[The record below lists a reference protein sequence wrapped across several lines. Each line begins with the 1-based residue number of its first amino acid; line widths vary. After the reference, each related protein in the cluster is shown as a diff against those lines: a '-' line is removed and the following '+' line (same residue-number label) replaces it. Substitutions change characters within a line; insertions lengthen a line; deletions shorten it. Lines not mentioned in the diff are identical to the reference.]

1 MSTEYSTTQQTQ
13 PAGSEPLTHIPAA
26 SPRAWSPLQKVAFRI
41 AFIYIAL
48 LVIPSG
54 IFSLPPNF
62 SWFTQWFKYDWTS
75 LHYRDIYDIARYS
88 PSFPLVGKLLG
99 LPRLEGHSI
108 WLILLFIS
116 SVLGLIWTALDRK
129 SKEYNQLYYWSL
141 VLARFRAGIGII
153 GFGFTKFLPTQMPYP
168 SESLLNTDFGDFTGQ
183 KIYWLSIGIVP
194 WYQVFTGSVELLAGT
209 LLFFR
214 KTTVYGAALLFT
226 ALGSITIVNHVY
238 DGGVQTYA
246 FYFVL
251 LGLYIWAYYFPRI
264 YRFFILQEYTVP
276 VDYWPNFTKKWQKI
290 TKGSLKAVVL
300 IIFLGIFFNL
310 QVRNF
315 LYDPYKLPS
324 TPGIKDLRGYYE
336 VSIFKINGQELPYS
350 PLDSVRWQEVA
361 FEKWSTLSYKVNK
374 PTKLDLSNGGGSPMR
389 DLERNYEIA
398 GAGGGRRLFHYYVD
412 TVDHRLYLQD
422 KIRSGNSFREEGEES
437 EEPRAR
443 NSQRQA
449 RNKRDSSAHTAT
461 IRGQKNL
468 QLITQQEFDPLGKD
482 WISEEVKRRIGDE
495 NKFIDPRGGSARR
508 SRELAREPRG
518 TNRNKMILD
527 YTTTDGKKVI
537 LSGINE
543 HKDSLYIVLNR
554 VDRSYLLS
562 KSTLE
567 AGKYN

>member
-194 WYQVFTGSVELLAGT
+194 WYQVLRVRWNCLQERCYSSVKQRFMGPHYYSQLWEVSLL
-209 LLFFR
+209 
-214 KTTVYGAALLFT
+214 
-226 ALGSITIVNHVY
+226 SIMFMM
-238 DGGVQTYA
+238 A
-246 FYFVL
+246 E
-251 LGLYIWAYYFPRI
+251 
-264 YRFFILQEYTVP
+264 YRPMPFIL
-276 VDYWPNFTKKWQKI
+276 
-290 TKGSLKAVVL
+290 
-300 IIFLGIFFNL
+300 
-310 QVRNF
+310 
-315 LYDPYKLPS
+315 
-324 TPGIKDLRGYYE
+324 
-336 VSIFKINGQELPYS
+336 
-350 PLDSVRWQEVA
+350 
-361 FEKWSTLSYKVNK
+361 SY
-374 PTKLDLSNGGGSPMR
+374 
-389 DLERNYEIA
+389 
-398 GAGGGRRLFHYYVD
+398 
-412 TVDHRLYLQD
+412 
-422 KIRSGNSFREEGEES
+422 
-437 EEPRAR
+437 
-443 NSQRQA
+443 
-449 RNKRDSSAHTAT
+449 
-461 IRGQKNL
+461 
-468 QLITQQEFDPLGKD
+468 
-482 WISEEVKRRIGDE
+482 
-495 NKFIDPRGGSARR
+495 
-508 SRELAREPRG
+508 
-518 TNRNKMILD
+518 
-527 YTTTDGKKVI
+527 
-537 LSGINE
+537 
-543 HKDSLYIVLNR
+543 
-554 VDRSYLLS
+554 
-562 KSTLE
+562 
-567 AGKYN
+567 